1 MTANPSGRR
10 GQASRSVSLGAS
22 DPRARRAPQEALT
35 DLDLES
41 PLKINRS
48 GQISLD
54 LSGALTVNPDGSI
67 GINVSNGITVAPG
80 SPLSIQLDI
89 DDDSLVIGPNKKVR
103 ARPRMSQIVVDSR
116 DVREVTGRNLAEVI
130 DQETELLKRKGAAD
144 GYCELDSTAM
154 VPAARVP
161 FSAIPLDLPLNSVI
175 DPTSSNTVLRFD
187 DTISGVSVNYP
198 TVTSSDA
205 GTPVVFSADGTDA
218 DIGIE
223 ITTKGLGALTVNG
236 SAVESAA
243 NKDIA
248 GGYAG
253 LGGGGKV
260 STAVLPLFT
269 SVDDGAVPA
278 SGGGTTNFLRADGTW
293 AAPGGGGGGGLS
305 QANALAIASFGSF

>member
-144 GYCELDSTAM
+144 GYCDLDSSGL
-154 VPAARVP
+154 VPVARVP
-161 FSAIPLDLPLNSVI
+161 VTPLPAEIQILAVNDLTYNLNVHRFL
-175 DPTSSNTVLRFD
+175 SSG
-187 DTISGVSVNYP
+187 SGAEVNYL
-198 TVTSSDA
+198 TSTNSDP
-205 GTPVVFSADGTDA
+205 GVEVLISADGADT
-218 DIGIE
+218 DIGID
-223 ITTKGLGALTVNG
+223 ITAKGLGLVRANG
-236 SAVESAA
+236 SRVETYN
-243 NKDIA
+243 NKNIA

-253 LGGGGKV
+253 LDGSAKV
-260 STAVLPLFT
+260 APAQLPLFT
-269 SVDDGAVPA
+269 SIADGAVSA
-278 SGGGTTNFLRADGTW
+278 SGGGTTNFLRADGAW
-293 AAPGGGGGGGLS
+293 AAPGGGGLS

>member
-1 MTANPSGRR
+1 VTVNPSGRR

-35 DLDLES
+35 DLDLEA

-103 ARPRMSQIVVDSR
+103 ARPRMSQIVVDRR

-130 DQETELLKRKGAAD
+130 DQETELLKRKGAAN
-144 GYCELDSTAM
+144 GYCDLDSTAM
-154 VPAARVP
+154 VPAARIPFDAMPLDIYVFGIKETTYDQYVHVFRENLTGP
-161 FSAIPLDLPLNSVI
+161 GVNWAATTNSVSGDPIKFSAEGA
-175 DPTSSNTVLRFD
+175 
-187 DTISGVSVNYP
+187 DTNIGV
-198 TVTSSDA
+198 
-205 GTPVVFSADGTDA
+205 
-218 DIGIE
+218 E
-223 ITTKGLGALTVNG
+223 ITTKGSGVFTVN
-236 SAVESAA
+236 SNTVQYETA
-243 NKDIA
+243 KDTP

-253 LGGGGKV
+253 LDISGKIAPA
-260 STAVLPLFT
+260 TLPLFD
-269 SVDDGAVPA
+269 SVTEGAVPA
-278 SGGGTTNFLRADGTW
+278 STGTTTDFLRADGSW

>member
-35 DLDLES
+35 DLDLEL

-48 GQISLD
+48 GQISLE
-54 LSGALTVNPDGSI
+54 LGGALTVNPDGSV

-144 GYCELDSTAM
+144 GYCDLDSTGM

-161 FSAIPLDLPLNSVI
+161 FSAIPATLQLFAINDTTYNEEVVRFSNGSGAAVNSFELVN
-175 DPTSSNTVLRFD
+175 S
-187 DTISGVSVNYP
+187 DTGQSLLLKSTG
-198 TVTSSDA
+198 SDA
-205 GTPVVFSADGTDA
+205 SVSIDVKPQGTGTFQYN
-218 DIGIE
+218 GYE
-223 ITTKGLGALTVNG
+223 VLTVG
-236 SAVESAA
+236 SR
-243 NKDIA
+243 NI
-248 GGYAG
+248 GNGYAG
-253 LGGGGKV
+253 LDGSSKV
-260 STAVLPLFT
+260 SPSQLPLFT
-269 SVDDGAVPA
+269 SIADGAVPA
-278 SGGGTTNFLRADGTW
+278 STGGTTNFLRADGSW